1 MSIGL
6 RSQQSLTG
14 LENYS
19 QLHSRGGCQGVSSSQ
34 HGHLHRP
41 LTMQQLASPQSE
53 WSRKKKKSNWNGNN
67 SIFSNFGNDIPP
79 LLPNLIGHRR
89 TLVQVGEDYKRVWIP
104 VCRDLEGWLPQMTSS
119 LIFSLFVFSNIFKVI
134 HLPKKCCSC
143 PNQNLKCSTFIIQF
157 QKMFNSPLLVL

>member
-1 MSIGL
+1 MVVVKVSVHHNMGI
-6 RSQQSLTG
+6 STG
-14 LENYS
+14 RLQCSSWLPPRANDPGKKRKVTEMETT
-19 QLHSRGGCQGVSSSQ
+19 VS
-34 HGHLHRP
+34 
-41 LTMQQLASPQSE
+41 
-53 WSRKKKKSNWNGNN
+53 
-67 SIFSNFGNDIPP
+67 FSNFGNDIPS

-104 VCRDLEGWLPQMTSS
+104 VCKDLEGWLPQMTGS